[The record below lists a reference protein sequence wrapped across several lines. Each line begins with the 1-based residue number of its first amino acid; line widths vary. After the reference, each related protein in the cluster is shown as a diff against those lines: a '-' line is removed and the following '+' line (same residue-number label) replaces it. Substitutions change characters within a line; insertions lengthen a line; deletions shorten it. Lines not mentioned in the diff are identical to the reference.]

1 MTSGRVSPSRHRCCH
16 SASSPRHAAI
26 TRTEPRQ
33 RAPSRPAVEPLGT
46 VGNRPREGFPTSQ
59 RRGKKT
65 TKKSETECPG
75 KNPGKFTLAIEIRSV
90 TTGSG
95 ASSLMAGCSAGP
107 AGSTSRSS
115 PSLDA
120 DFNHPLVQLAGDW
133 DSVQVRGHRRVDYW
147 LVANSFGV
155 SWGDLGGFF
164 HIRRGTN
171 ECGLES
177 LPTAGLRTVERYID

>member
-1 MTSGRVSPSRHRCCH
+1 M
-16 SASSPRHAAI
+16 
-26 TRTEPRQ
+26 
-33 RAPSRPAVEPLGT
+33 
-46 VGNRPREGFPTSQ
+46 
-59 RRGKKT
+59 
-65 TKKSETECPG
+65 
-75 KNPGKFTLAIEIRSV
+75 
-90 TTGSG
+90 
-95 ASSLMAGCSAGP
+95 
-107 AGSTSRSS
+107 
-115 PSLDA
+115 DA

-177 LPTAGLRTVERYID
+177 LPTAGRFPPPAAASAVLAPAAAYSGALH